1 MSEDLYANAI
11 VMKTMPIIMKT
22 KNPVNGNGKPMLDAN
37 GKPVNGN
44 PVNGNPMLDANGN
57 PVNGNGKPMLD
68 ANEKP
73 MLDANGKPML
83 DANGNPVSGSGN
95 GNGNGNGKPASTD
108 SEDHKKILEKE
119 KIIEDLLRQYN
130 QHATS
135 AVANGSSTAEETQNQ
150 NIAVDFFLKMVKT
163 YFALIF
169 KFGDTVANSVI
180 RITMPAQI
188 ADPIISNTPL
198 NVADLVKTA
207 DRVNQVLANPEFKTE
222 LGQMFDNTSNAVNPQ
237 IKMLLNKMADIITDV
252 AGKTGSKL
260 ASTAAISLSAFP
272 PLAVAFDIAN
282 LISVGINAASSG
294 INMVS
299 TAANSGANVVTA
311 FNSTPSIDMNKHMA
325 NTTEKK
331 VVGSSVSSKVAVD
344 NKTTTTTQNKTKKL
358 SGGGLKEAG
367 TQFLH
372 DIGGDFILT
381 AGEKVQN
388 AYYNVSDT
396 ILPEIDKFKLKV
408 MRYTLSRENFKR
420 QVGGAKKTKRSI
432 ARIRKTL
439 RSFA

>member
-1 MSEDLYANAI
+1 MSEDPYANAI

-22 KNPVNGNGKPMLDAN
+22 KNPVNGSGNGQPMLDAN
-37 GKPVNGN
+37 GKPMVDANGKPGN
-44 PVNGNPMLDANGN
+44 RNGNGNPMLDANGN
-57 PVNGNGKPMLD
+57 PVNGNG
-68 ANEKP
+68 NGNP

-83 DANGNPVSGSGN
+83 DANGNPVNGS
-95 GNGNGNGKPASTD
+95 GNGNGKPASTD

-130 QHATS
+130 KHATS

-150 NIAVDFFLKMVKT
+150 NVAVDFFLKMVKT
-163 YFALIF
+163 YFALIL

-272 PLAVAFDIAN
+272 PLAVAFDIDN

-311 FNSTPSIDMNKHMA
+311 FNSTPSIDMEKHMA

-331 VVGSSVSSKVAVD
+331 VVGSSVGSKVAAD
-344 NKTTTTTQNKTKKL
+344 NKTTQNKTKKL

-367 TQFLH
+367 TQFIH

-381 AGEKVQN
+381 AGKKVQN

-396 ILPEIDKFKLKV
+396 ILPEIDKLKLKV

>member
-22 KNPVNGNGKPMLDAN
+22 KNPVNGSGNGKPMLDANGKPMLDAN

-44 PVNGNPMLDANGN
+44 GNGNGNPMLDANGN

-68 ANEKP
+68 AN
-73 MLDANGKPML
+73 GKPML
-83 DANGNPVSGSGN
+83 DANGNPVNGS
-95 GNGNGNGKPASTD
+95 GNGNGKPASTD

-130 QHATS
+130 KHATS

-150 NIAVDFFLKMVKT
+150 NVAVDFFLKMVKT
-163 YFALIF
+163 YFALIL

-311 FNSTPSIDMNKHMA
+311 FNSTPSIDMEKHMA

-331 VVGSSVSSKVAVD
+331 VVGSSVSSNVAVD
-344 NKTTTTTQNKTKKL
+344 NKTTQNKTKKL

-396 ILPEIDKFKLKV
+396 ILPEIDKLKLKA
-408 MRYTLSRENFKR
+408 MKYTLSRENFKR